1 MRKTTYL
8 NFLIILI
15 ALISIFI
22 SGCTKDNDN
31 EKTTTPAATTTP
43 TETTAPTEPQFD
55 IDAYKKLV
63 SDCVDELSNGS
74 IVLLNVVKYEYT
86 YWNSINK
93 LSGTFKP
100 DKVVSAAMNWLEENS
115 NYTEAGI
122 HSQYEDIALMYKE
135 IIAISTDGNEAQN
148 IFESF
153 DELYDAYIGL
163 YNMGTSP
170 SGTIDTFASNYD
182 NYYEI
187 VEACTAKLETLLS

>member
-15 ALISIFI
+15 ALVSIFI
-22 SGCTKDNDN
+22 SGCTNDNDN
-31 EKTTTPAATTTP
+31 EETTTP
-43 TETTAPTEPQFD
+43 TETTAPTDPTFD
-55 IDAYKKLV
+55 IDEYKDLV
-63 SDCVDELSNGS
+63 SGCVDELSNGS

-86 YWNSINK
+86 YWNSLNK

-135 IIAISTDGNEAQN
+135 IIAFSTEGNEAQK
-148 IFESF
+148 IFESL

-163 YNMGTSP
+163 YNMATSP
-170 SGTIDTFASNYD
+170 SGTITNFASNYD
-182 NYYEI
+182 SYYEI
-187 VEACTAKLETLLS
+187 VNSCTTKLETLLS